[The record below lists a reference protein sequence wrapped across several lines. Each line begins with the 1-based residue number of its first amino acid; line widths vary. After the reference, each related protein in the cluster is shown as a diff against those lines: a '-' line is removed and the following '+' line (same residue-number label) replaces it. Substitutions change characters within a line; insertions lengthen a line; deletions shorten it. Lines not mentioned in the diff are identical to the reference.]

1 MSRYTADSRDHVRD
15 AVDMVALVESKVE
28 LRRAGVNSYFGRCP
42 FHDEHTP
49 SFHVRPDEKHYHCF
63 GCSESGDPFDFV
75 MQVEGLDF
83 KQALESLADRFGV
96 TLQTEEEAP
105 EVAAE
110 RARRERL
117 YGLLNRA
124 ATYYERQLW
133 ESGEA
138 RAARDYMIG
147 RGFDEGTLR
156 EFRVGYAP
164 GAWERIVRGS
174 RGAGFADE
182 ELLAVGLAQ
191 PRRGHSDQLLD
202 RFRARIMFPT
212 SDSRGRVRGFGART
226 LANPGEGAQNPGPK
240 YLNTSDGLLY
250 HKREVLYGISLARSA
265 AAKAGR
271 MVLAEGY
278 TDVIALHQ
286 AGVRNSVGIMGTS
299 LTKEQ
304 VAELVKL
311 VGVLELC
318 LDADRA
324 GQEAIVRAAQLCA
337 ESKLELRVVPLPRGA
352 DPGELIATE
361 GPEALSERV
370 ATSMPYVVFEVQR
383 ILELADLGSAEGKDR
398 AIAELRRPLAP
409 LGQSVLRDE
418 LVRRAAGRLA
428 LSESRLTTLLVQSRS
443 GSGAGFRG
451 RGSSA
456 PDPGHAAAPST
467 QTVGVLDQGV
477 RSERSFLAMCV
488 AAPTPG
494 ELALA
499 AIDPEEHLTST
510 VLRRAARQLAG
521 RLASP
526 LSELPADDEE
536 LARVVAELVARAGRG
551 GRVGA
556 DQLEH
561 ARLLLELSRV
571 ERELARATGPAAS
584 PAPGKGIVEL
594 ARRRQDVREA
604 IRSVVSRIERAG

>member
-1 MSRYTADSRDHVRD
+1 MSRYTADSRDRVRD

-42 FHDEHTP
+42 FHEEHTP

-63 GCSESGDPFDFV
+63 GCSESGDPFDFA
-75 MQVEGLDF
+75 MQTEGLDF

-124 ATYYERQLW
+124 ATYYERHLW
-133 ESGEA
+133 ESAEA
-138 RAARDYMIG
+138 KPARDYLLG
-147 RGFDEGTLR
+147 RGLAQETLR

-164 GAWERIVRGS
+164 DAWERIVRGS
-174 RGAGFADE
+174 RGAGFTDE
-182 ELLAVGLAQ
+182 ELLTVGLAQ
-191 PRRGHSDQLLD
+191 TKRGRGDELLD

-212 SDSRGRVRGFGART
+212 SDARGRVRGFGART
-226 LANPGEGAQNPGPK
+226 MAEDRGPK
-240 YLNTSDGLLY
+240 YLNTSDGPLY

-286 AGVRNSVGIMGTS
+286 AGVHNAVGIMGTS

-304 VAELVKL
+304 VGELVRL
-311 VGVLELC
+311 VAVLELC

-324 GQEAIVRAAQLCA
+324 GQDAIVRAAELCA
-337 ESKLELRVVPLPRGA
+337 ESKLELRVVPLPAGS

-361 GPEALSERV
+361 GAAALRDRV
-370 ATSMPYVVFEVQR
+370 ATSVPYVVFEVER
-383 ILELADLGSAEGKDR
+383 ILDRADLDSAEGKDR
-398 AIAELRRPLAP
+398 AIAQLGPALAP
-409 LGQSVLRDE
+409 LGQSVLRDQ
-418 LVRRAAGRLA
+418 LVRRSAGALALTEARLA
-428 LSESRLTTLLVQSRS
+428 TLLAD
-443 GSGAGFRG
+443 GSLRTGGEARG
-451 RGSSA
+451 RETAGPEPGRAATRPPQSA
-456 PDPGHAAAPST
+456 
-467 QTVGVLDQGV
+467 GVLEQGV
-477 RSERSFLAMCV
+477 RSERSFLAMCL
-488 AAPTPG
+488 AAPNPG

-499 AIDPEEHLTST
+499 AIDPDVHLSSA
-510 VLRRAARQLAG
+510 VMRRVARHLSG
-521 RLASP
+521 RLAAP
-526 LSELPADDEE
+526 MADLPEGDEE
-536 LARVVAELVARAGRG
+536 LARVIADLVARAGRG
-551 GRVGA
+551 SRVGA

-561 ARLLLELSRV
+561 ARLLLELGHV
-571 ERELARATGPAAS
+571 ERELARATSAA
-584 PAPGKGIVEL
+584 AVPGQGIVEL

-604 IRSVVSRIERAG
+604 IGSALSRIERVG

>member
-1 MSRYTADSRDHVRD
+1 
-15 AVDMVALVESKVE
+15 MVALVESKVE
-28 LRRAGVNSYFGRCP
+28 LRRAGVNSYFGCCP
-42 FHDEHTP
+42 FHDERTP

-75 MQVEGLDF
+75 MQSEGLDF

-96 TLQTEEEAP
+96 ALQTEEEAP
-105 EVAAE
+105 EVAAQ

-117 YGLLNRA
+117 YALLNRA

-133 ESGEA
+133 ESAHAG
-138 RAARDYMIG
+138 AARDYLIG
-147 RGFDEGTLR
+147 RGFAEETLR

-164 GAWERIVRGS
+164 DSWERIVRGS

-182 ELLAVGLAQ
+182 ELLGVGLAQ
-191 PRRGHSDQLLD
+191 PRRGRSEQLLD

-212 SDSRGRVRGFGART
+212 SDARGRVRGFGART
-226 LANPGEGAQNPGPK
+226 MRQDQGPK
-240 YLNTSDGLLY
+240 YLNTSDGQLY

-286 AGVRNSVGIMGTS
+286 AGVRNAVGIMGTS

-304 VAELVKL
+304 VGELVRL

-324 GQEAIVRAAQLCA
+324 GQDAIVRAAQLCA

-352 DPGELIATE
+352 DPGELIVTE
-361 GPEALSERV
+361 GAEALRDRV
-370 ATSMPYVVFEVQR
+370 ASSVPYVVFEVER
-383 ILELADLGSAEGKDR
+383 ILERADLDSAEGKDR
-398 AIAELRRPLAP
+398 AIVELRRPLAP

-418 LVRRAAGRLA
+418 LVRRSAGALA
-428 LSESRLTTLLVQSRS
+428 LSEARLTNLLVQGGRAAR
-443 GSGAGFRG
+443 AGFRG
-451 RGSSA
+451 RGTA
-456 PDPGHAAAPST
+456 GPDPGHTALPAT
-467 QTVGVLDQGV
+467 QTVGVIDQSV

-488 AAPTPG
+488 AAPNPG

-499 AIDPEEHLTST
+499 AIDPEVHLTSA
-510 VLRRAARQLAG
+510 VLRRAARHLAG
-521 RLASP
+521 RLAAP

-536 LARVVAELVARAGRG
+536 LARMVAELVARAGRG
-551 GRVGA
+551 SRVGA

-561 ARLLLELSRV
+561 ARLLLELGRV

-584 PAPGKGIVEL
+584 PAPGHGIVEL

-604 IRSVVSRIERAG
+604 IGGVVSRMERAG